1 MSRKQDYLNVLK
13 SWKDQGLAEPYGDD
27 VIINIYNAHRVESY
41 KMALTDPWCHATISA
56 AAAVAGCLD
65 IIPNTA
71 YCPTGVNWFKARSQ
85 WNPRSSNYTVQVGD
99 IIYYD
104 WDGDRLSD
112 HVGCV
117 IAVNGQVL
125 TVREGNKSNAMG
137 DRGINRYDGCIMG
150 FGHPAWGDSVVS
162 GNVTGS
168 DGILRRGSSGAAVKD
183 MQTKL
188 IFVGYSCGSAGA
200 DGIFG
205 TDTYTAV
212 ILFQRAHNLTVDGE
226 YGPNTKAALEAAYK
240 ATAGSQSG
248 TTTTT
253 DSYTVKAGD
262 CLSKIASDN
271 GTTVDKLCQL
281 NGIKDADLI
290 YVGQVIK
297 LPGARTHTVVAGDTL
312 SALAMTYGTT
322 VSKIVSANKV
332 KYPAITANHIVV
344 GWVIKV

>member
-1 MSRKQDYLNVLK
+1 MSRKQDYLNVLQN
-13 SWKDQGLAEPYGDD
+13 WKNQGLAEPYGDD

-71 YCPTGVNWFKARSQ
+71 YCPTGVNYFKARGQ
-85 WNPRSSNYTVQVGD
+85 WHHRSAAYTIQVGD

-104 WDGDRLSD
+104 WDGDGLSD

-150 FGHPAWGDSVVS
+150 FGHPAWGDSSSS
-162 GNVTGS
+162 GGGTVS
-168 DGILRRGSSGAAVKD
+168 DGILRRGSSGSAVKT
-183 MQTKL
+183 MQTML
-188 IFVGYSCGSAGA
+188 IKTGYSCGPSGA

-212 ILFQRAHNLTVDGE
+212 ILFQRAHNLTIDGE

-240 ATAGSQSG
+240 DATGSQGGS
-248 TTTTT
+248 TVTSDT
-253 DSYTVKAGD
+253 YTVRAGD

-281 NGIKDADLI
+281 NSIKDADLI

-297 LPGARTHTVVAGDTL
+297 LPGARTHTVKAGDTL
-312 SALAMTYGTT
+312 SALSRTYDTT
-322 VSKIVSANKV
+322 VDKIVDANRS
-332 KYPAITANHIVV
+332 KYPAITPNHIVV
-344 GWVIKV
+344 GWVLKI

>member
-1 MSRKQDYLNVLK
+1 MSRKQDYLNVLAG
-13 SWKDQGLAEPYGDD
+13 WKNQGLAEPYGDE

-71 YCPTGVNWFKARSQ
+71 YCPTGVNYFKARGQ
-85 WNPRSSNYTVQVGD
+85 WHPRSSGYSVQAGD

-104 WDGDRLSD
+104 WDGDGLSD

-125 TVREGNKSNAMG
+125 TAREGNKSNAMG

-150 FGHPAWGDSVVS
+150 FGHPAWDDSISS
-162 GNVTGS
+162 GSGATSNGV
-168 DGILRRGSSGAAVKD
+168 LRRGSSGAAVKT
-183 MQTKL
+183 MQTML
-188 IFVGYSCGSAGA
+188 IKVGYSCGVSGS

-212 ILFQRAHNLTVDGE
+212 VLFQRAHNLAADGE
-226 YGPNTKAALEAAYK
+226 YGENTKAVLERAYK
-240 ATAGSQSG
+240 DATGSQGDAVAAG
-248 TTTTT
+248 T
-253 DSYTVKAGD
+253 YTVRAGD
-262 CLSKIASDN
+262 CLSKISADN

-281 NGIKDADLI
+281 NSIKDADLI
-290 YVGQVIK
+290 YVGQVLK
-297 LPGARTHTVVAGDTL
+297 LPGAKTHTVKAGDTL
-312 SALAMTYGTT
+312 SALARQYGTT
-322 VSKIVSANKV
+322 VDKIVSSNKG

-344 GWVIKV
+344 DWVLKI